1 MFIKIRIC
9 HVFFFINHGC
19 FSYIFYKNAICHTS
33 LLKKKVVAIFSGP
46 YFKLWSDCSE
56 KNQMMRF
63 FNWFFF
69 FSLGS
74 LLAVTVLLYTSRT
87 TTNWAAAG
95 ATAPAPPP
103 SPPASSS
110 SSPEPAG
117 PQLPLQEAGGEPAH
131 AERCRRRA
139 TWRPLSHR
147 PRHALRHRRR

>member
-1 MFIKIRIC
+1 
-9 HVFFFINHGC
+9 
-19 FSYIFYKNAICHTS
+19 
-33 LLKKKVVAIFSGP
+33 
-46 YFKLWSDCSE
+46 
-56 KNQMMRF
+56 MMRF
-63 FNWFFF
+63 FNWFFFF

-117 PQLPLQEAGGEPAH
+117 PQRFKKLVGSPLTQNAAAVVLHGARCPTDPAMLYDIDVGK
-131 AERCRRRA
+131 AARNKRPWRIVTEGISASQIPPVLAAQRWRA
-139 TWRPLSHR
+139 RTQGP
-147 PRHALRHRRR
+147 

>member
-1 MFIKIRIC
+1 
-9 HVFFFINHGC
+9 
-19 FSYIFYKNAICHTS
+19 
-33 LLKKKVVAIFSGP
+33 
-46 YFKLWSDCSE
+46 
-56 KNQMMRF
+56 MMRF

-131 AERCRRRA
+131 ADRCRVVLHGARCPTDPAMLYDIDVGKAARNKRPWRIVTEGISASQIPPVLAAQRWRA
-139 TWRPLSHR
+139 RTQGP
-147 PRHALRHRRR
+147 